1 MENTVLHENNQDIK
15 QTSKKGSI
23 LEWVKF
29 GFFLLLIVFLIRN
42 SIGIT
47 TVSGFSMQPTFHDG
61 NIVFEEKVS
70 KFFTSPE
77 IGDVVIIN
85 KHKRE
90 QGYKII
96 KRVLGVEGDTVEIK
110 NGIVFV
116 NQEAVPEV
124 MTEGLSND
132 MEAIKVPEDHIF
144 VMGDNRAPGE
154 SIDSRD
160 PSVGPM
166 PLSSLDGYVL
176 FSINPF
182 GSIPKPLDL
191 NE

>member
-1 MENTVLHENNQDIK
+1 MENTVLHENNQDLK
-15 QTSKKGSI
+15 QTSKKGAI
-23 LEWVKF
+23 LEWIKF

-61 NIVFEEKVS
+61 NVVFEEKVS

-77 IGDVVIIN
+77 LGDVVIIN
-85 KHKRE
+85 KRE

-110 NGIVFV
+110 SGIVFV

-124 MTEGLSND
+124 MIEGLSND
-132 MEAIKVPEDHIF
+132 MEAVKVPEDHIF

-160 PSVGPM
+160 SSVGPM

-176 FSINPF
+176 FSISPF

>member
-1 MENTVLHENNQDIK
+1 MEKTVLNESNHEIK

-23 LEWVKF
+23 MEWVRF
-29 GFFLLLIVFLIRN
+29 GLFLLAIIIVIRS

-47 TVSGFSMQPTFHDG
+47 TVSGFSMLPTFHDG
-61 NIVFEEKVS
+61 NVVFEEKVS
-70 KFFTSPE
+70 KYFTSPE
-77 IGDVVIIN
+77 LGDVVIIN
-85 KHKRE
+85 KRE

-110 NGIVFV
+110 NGLVFV

-124 MTEGLSND
+124 MTEGISND
-132 MEAIKVPEDHIF
+132 MAAVKVPEDHIF
-144 VMGDNRAPGE
+144 VMGDNRTPGE

-160 PSVGPM
+160 PNVGPM

-176 FSINPF
+176 FCINPF
-182 GSIPKPLDL
+182 GTIPKPINL
-191 NE
+191 N

>member
-1 MENTVLHENNQDIK
+1 MENTLLEESNNDIK
-15 QTSKKGSI
+15 QTSKKDAI
-23 LEWVKF
+23 MEWVKF

-47 TVSGFSMQPTFHDG
+47 TVSGFSMLPTFHDG
-61 NIVFEEKVS
+61 NVVFEEKVS
-70 KFFTSPE
+70 KYFTSPE
-77 IGDVVIIN
+77 LGDVVIIN
-85 KHKRE
+85 KRE

-110 NGIVFV
+110 NGIVIV

-124 MTEGLSND
+124 MTEGVSED
-132 MEAIKVPEDHIF
+132 MPAIKVPEDHIF

-160 PSVGPM
+160 PNVGPM
-166 PLSSLDGYVL
+166 PLSSVDGYVL
-176 FSINPF
+176 FSLNPF
-182 GSIPKPLDL
+182 GSIPKPIDI
-191 NE
+191 N

>member
-1 MENTVLHENNQDIK
+1 MKNTVLKEDNHDIK
-15 QTSKKGSI
+15 QTSKKSAI

-29 GFFLLLIVFLIRN
+29 GFFLLLIVFLIRH

-61 NIVFEEKVS
+61 NVVFEEKVS
-70 KFFTSPE
+70 KYFTSPE
-77 IGDVVIIN
+77 LGDVVIIN
-85 KHKRE
+85 KRE

-96 KRVLGVEGDTVEIK
+96 KRVLGVEGDTIEIK

-124 MTEGLSND
+124 MTEGVSND
-132 MEAIKVPEDHIF
+132 MATVIVPEDHIF

-176 FSINPF
+176 FSLNPL
-182 GSIPKPLDL
+182 GSIPKPINL
-191 NE
+191 N